1 MPAQIRRIAAVF
13 TGASISGVMLL
24 HLVHIA
30 TVAAGPTALQF
41 LCQIGR

>member
-1 MPAQIRRIAAVF
+1 MPGGIRRIAAVL
-13 TGASISGVMLL
+13 TGGSVSGMVVL
-24 HLVHIA
+24 HLVHVA